1 MTLGINRFEA
11 TPLAG
16 KHGALGS
23 GRRHPWVQTAHDF
36 AHTSR
41 MTLALQSRWQRALL
55 AALLL
60 SIHCLLAPVAQG
72 AAAIASPD
80 SHGTEAATAVLAR
93 GGNAV
98 DAAVAMGFVLAV
110 TYPEAGN
117 LGGGGFMTLRID
129 GRNEFLDYRE
139 TAPAAATRDMYLDAA
154 GNVAGDA
161 SLVGHRASG
170 VPGTVAGLWAA
181 HQRHGSLPWRD
192 LLQPA
197 VQLAREGFVPHP
209 QLRERIAEFDA
220 EVRGRT
226 NFARYFG
233 AARGE
238 ARFRQPELAATLE
251 RIARRGAVEF
261 YRGRTARLLVAEM
274 RRGGGII
281 SARDLAEYQPTWRDP
296 LTARW
301 RDFEVV
307 SAPPPSSGGIALLQ
321 LLGMKDALANHF
333 SGVPLNSPQYV
344 HLVAEISK
352 RVFADRAEYLGD
364 PDFVRVPVTALIDPS
379 YIARRAAEVSIA
391 SLSATPEIR
400 PGLAEPRDTT
410 HYSILDAAGN
420 AVSNTYTLNGSF
432 GSGVVVQGAGFL
444 LNNEMDD
451 FSIRPGTPNLYGVVG
466 GTANAIAPGKRMLS
480 SMTPTLLIRDGRVAM
495 VVGTPGGSTIITSV
509 FQAIV
514 NIVDYGQ
521 TPAQAAAAPKFHHQL
536 LPPDRIIY
544 SQCCA
549 LEDGTIAALQQRGY
563 EVERS
568 SWEFGDLQII
578 SVDTQGNV
586 AAGADP
592 RGRGTVQIIA
602 APPAAATSAAHPAS
616 HSAWAGSAPRPVPA
630 ARPPHRIRSDDRT
643 APQPVTSAP

>member
-1 MTLGINRFEA
+1 MTPA
-11 TPLAG
+11 PQ
-16 KHGALGS
+16 
-23 GRRHPWVQTAHDF
+23 RRWRH
-36 AHTSR
+36 
-41 MTLALQSRWQRALL
+41 ALL

-60 SIHCLLAPVAQG
+60 PFLLSVAAHARG

-80 SHGTEAATAVLAR
+80 AFGTDVAADVLAR

-98 DAAVAMGFVLAV
+98 DAAVAVGFVLAV

-117 LGGGGFMTLRID
+117 LGGGGFMTLRIN
-129 GRNEFLDYRE
+129 GRSEFLDYRE
-139 TAPAAATRDMYLDAA
+139 TAPVAATRDMYLDAA

-181 HQRHGSLPWRD
+181 HRRHGSLPWRE

-197 VQLAREGFVPHP
+197 IRLARDGFEPHQ
-209 QLRERIAEFDA
+209 QLVSRIAEFDA
-220 EVRGRT
+220 AVKGRT
-226 NFARYFG
+226 NFARHFG
-233 AARGE
+233 TARSG
-238 ARFRQPELAATLE
+238 ARFRQPDLAATLE
-251 RIARRGAVEF
+251 RIARRGAAEF

-281 SARDLAEYQPTWRDP
+281 TAGDLAAYRPVWREP

-301 RDFEVV
+301 RDYEVV

-321 LLGMKDALANHF
+321 MLGMKDALAARF

-364 PDFVRVPVTALIDPS
+364 PDFVNVPVRALINPA
-379 YIARRAAEVSIA
+379 YIARRAAEVSSTA
-391 SLSATPEIR
+391 PSPTSEIR
-400 PGLAEPRDTT
+400 PGLAEPRHTT
-410 HYSILDAAGN
+410 HYSILDAAGH

-432 GSGVVVQGAGFL
+432 GSGVVVEGAGFL

-451 FSIRPGTPNLYGVVG
+451 FAIRPGTPNLYGVVG

-480 SMTPTLLIRDGRVAM
+480 SMTPTLLLRNGKVAM

-514 NIVDYGQ
+514 NVVDHGQ

-536 LPPDRIIY
+536 LPPNRIIY
-544 SQCCA
+544 SQCCVLDA
-549 LEDGTIAALQQRGY
+549 DTITALQERGY

-578 SVDTQGNV
+578 SVDAAGKV

-592 RGRGTVQIIA
+592 RGRGTAKVLA
-602 APPAAATSAAHPAS
+602 VSAT
-616 HSAWAGSAPRPVPA
+616 G
-630 ARPPHRIRSDDRT
+630 
-643 APQPVTSAP
+643 